1 MARSIADPTAESR
14 ASLWR
19 LIASPAIWAGHFLA
33 CYVTSGIVC
42 ARYPEDAPALQLTL
56 FAYTAAALAGIGW
69 SACKAFRYRRHGSVA
84 GDGDSDEARHRFL
97 GQAGVLLA
105 GLSLI
110 ATLYVAVAAI
120 YVGVCR

>member
-1 MARSIADPTAESR
+1 MTGPQAHPTAESR

-19 LIASPAIWAGHFLA
+19 LIASPAIWTAHFLLS
-33 CYVTSGIVC
+33 YGTSAIVC
-42 ARYPEDAPALQLTL
+42 ARYPADAPALQLLL
-56 FAYTAAALAGIGW
+56 FVYTAVALAGIGW
-69 SACKAFRYRRHGSVA
+69 SAGNAFRYRRHGHA
-84 GDGDSDEARHRFL
+84 ARDGASDEARHRFL

-120 YVGVCR
+120 YVGVCG